1 MEITWFNLKLAEGQA
16 SLNENSITLNK
27 TAMSPFEGAYRV
39 KVGIDEEN
47 NIIIEPLSKD
57 FISHMDLNENDFLG
71 IQITKSYARIN
82 SKELMNLVSSCLK
95 LNLGKEVIK
104 FPTKYVE
111 DEDHLIILTGKG
123 E

>member
-1 MEITWFNLKLAEGQA
+1 MEITWFTLKLAEGQA

-39 KVGIDEEN
+39 KVGIDEKN

-104 FPTKYVE
+104 FPTKYIE

-123 E
+123 K

>member
-39 KVGIDEEN
+39 KVGIDEKN

-104 FPTKYVE
+104 FPTKYIE
-111 DEDHLIILTGKG
+111 DEDHLVILTGKG

>member
-39 KVGIDEEN
+39 KVGIDEKN

-104 FPTKYVE
+104 FPTKYIE
-111 DEDHLIILTGKG
+111 DEDHLIILTGIG

>member
-39 KVGIDEEN
+39 KVGIDEKN

-104 FPTKYVE
+104 FPTKYIE

>member
-16 SLNENSITLNK
+16 SLNQNSITLNK

-39 KVGIDEEN
+39 KVGIDEKN

-82 SKELMNLVSSCLK
+82 SNELMNLVSSCLK

-104 FPTKYVE
+104 FPTKYIE

>member
-16 SLNENSITLNK
+16 SLNQNSITLSK

-39 KVGIDEEN
+39 KVGIDEKN
-47 NIIIEPLSKD
+47 YIIIEPLSKD

-104 FPTKYVE
+104 FPTKYIE

>member
-1 MEITWFNLKLAEGQA
+1 MEINWFNLKLAEGQA
-16 SLNENSITLNK
+16 SLNQNSITLNK

-39 KVGIDEEN
+39 KVGIDEKN

-104 FPTKYVE
+104 FPTKYIE

>member
-16 SLNENSITLNK
+16 SLNQNSITLNK

-39 KVGIDEEN
+39 KVGIDEKN

-104 FPTKYVE
+104 FPTKYIE